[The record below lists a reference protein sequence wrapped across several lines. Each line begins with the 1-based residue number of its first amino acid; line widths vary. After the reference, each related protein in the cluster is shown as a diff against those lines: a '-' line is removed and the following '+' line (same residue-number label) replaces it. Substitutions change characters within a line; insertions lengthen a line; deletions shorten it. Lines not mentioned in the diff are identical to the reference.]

1 MSAYLVAF
9 ADVRDQEQFHV
20 GYVEK
25 AYPIVLRHGGK
36 ALSIAPTSKAK
47 EGNFLPGEIVIIQF
61 PDMDHAEA
69 FYNDPEYRPLVEFR
83 QTISDTHL
91 GLFPGLE

>member
-9 ADVRDQEQFHV
+9 ADVKDQEQFV
-20 GYVEK
+20 SGYVEK

-36 ALSIAPTSKAK
+36 ALCIAPTNAK
-47 EGNFLPGEIVIIQF
+47 EGNFPPGEIVIIEF

-69 FYNDPEYRPLVEFR
+69 FYNDPEYQPLIQFR